1 MRYEIHESAVL
12 PPRAATFLAIAA
24 LHVAFAYLFISGL
37 AQSAFKEFIEPMK
50 VVPVPRVLPPVEP
63 PKQVPQPTYRIPTV
77 HLPDPDY
84 PDLPVPEEPSTAP
97 TVEFVSDPAPV
108 RDPPATVVSP
118 EPIVVVGAHRLPN
131 TEGYYPP
138 PLIREG
144 VEGAADVRVC
154 VDANGRLQG
163 SPTIQRSS
171 GHPGID
177 RAAMN
182 VARDGRYARSTRG
195 GRPVPNCHAFRIIFD
210 VNDR

>member
-37 AQSAFKEFIEPMK
+37 AQSVLEELVPPPLK
-50 VVPVPRVLPPVEP
+50 VVDVPEPPRVEP
-63 PKQVPQPTYRIPTV
+63 PKDSVEPRWD
-77 HLPDPDY
+77 DPVVT
-84 PDLPVPEEPSTAP
+84 LPVPEVVPEAPPEAEETVAARFVPDPGPVQEPQV
-97 TVEFVSDPAPV
+97 TVAQPD
-108 RDPPATVVSP
+108 
-118 EPIVVVGAHRLPN
+118 PIVVTGAHRLPN
-131 TEGYYPP
+131 TKDYYPP

-154 VDANGRLQG
+154 VDANGRVQG

-177 RAAMN
+177 RAAAK
-182 VARDGRYARSTRG
+182 VARDGRYARSTQG

-210 VNDR
+210 VND